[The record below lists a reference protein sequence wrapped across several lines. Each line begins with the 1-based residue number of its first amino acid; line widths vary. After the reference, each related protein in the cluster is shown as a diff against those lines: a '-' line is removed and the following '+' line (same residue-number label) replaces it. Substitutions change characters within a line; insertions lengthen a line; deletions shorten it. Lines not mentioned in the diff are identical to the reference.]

1 MKLKFKSSIIVLF
14 VFNFA
19 SEIIWGYDLI
29 PVNDKNKHWD
39 SIQVEISR
47 ITKSDPNSPIGNK
60 IEKFGT
66 IDTKDAN
73 SLFPGW
79 KFYGFDYYNYAKNP
93 SDKHKFH
100 LAGLSTTL
108 AVYDSNSAKTFRL
121 YNYEDYEKFLKINK
135 TVIND
140 ANDAKLV
147 WGAWCEI
154 QRGGGK
160 DLKIEK
166 VSDNEWKLGIYE
178 YNQTVSEVNGVKNIV
193 KRTHFS
199 RVKTDP
205 NTKQITEWKSLVETS
220 NNLL

>member
-1 MKLKFKSSIIVLF
+1 MKLKFKSAIVILF

-19 SEIIWGYDLI
+19 SAIIWGQDLI
-29 PVNDKNKHWD
+29 PVNEKNKHWD
-39 SIQVEISR
+39 SIQSEISR

-60 IEKFGT
+60 IEKFGA

-93 SDKHKFH
+93 SDKNKFH

-108 AVYDSNSAKTFRL
+108 AVYDSKPVKTFRL
-121 YNYEDYEKFLKINK
+121 YNYKDYGKFLNINK
-135 TVIND
+135 TVIRD

-147 WGAWCEI
+147 WGAFCEI
-154 QRGGGK
+154 YRMGGK

-166 VSDNEWKLGIYE
+166 VSDNEWKLGINSYE
-178 YNQTVSEVNGVKNIV
+178 QKISAVRTV
-193 KRTHFS
+193 KRTS
-199 RVKTDP
+199 LYKVTTDP
-205 NTKQITEWKSLVETS
+205 KTKQIIDWKLIMETS
-220 NNLL
+220 DIK